1 MSVLEKIIAY
11 FVNRHLLTNLMFLFV
26 FLAGIFAYQNIK
38 KEEMPDVAFDFL
50 RISAAYPGASAEQVE
65 HFVTKPLEEQVR
77 GLDGVHRVTATS
89 SEGSARVSVELES
102 DYPDKNQAIM
112 DIRSAVL
119 DAKLPDDIRD
129 EPTVR
134 IFKTSK
140 KAIIDICIY
149 DKSRHLLDVKSRK
162 RLQTYAHSLENQLL
176 SLPEVNSINKSGYL
190 KEEIQIKL
198 DPAKLRKFDIP
209 FSTVMQEVKSNH
221 IRQPAG
227 NIEAMREPKVTLL
240 SELDTA
246 AKLNALMVQGGFE
259 GQAVRLKEVAKV
271 FEGFEKNKSIIK
283 VNGHEAII
291 LNVVKN
297 SSSGILEAI
306 DSVFKKIETFKL
318 NLRGTSIDIIT
329 LDDES
334 FDLKNRLNLIIINGA
349 IGFVLILILLFI
361 FLNFKSGFWVAL
373 GLPFTIFFTLS
384 GMVFMGYTIN
394 NVTLAAVI
402 LVMGMVVDDAIVVS
416 ENISRLGS
424 KGMESNEAA
433 IKGTA
438 MMFSPIV
445 ASIVTTCVAFSALF
459 FFEGRFGQM
468 NKFIP
473 AVIFLMLG
481 ASLIESLI
489 ILPGHMHFEIPIMK
503 KIVGKFRKTKKV
515 LKRDWFDAVE
525 DIYEKILLRVLSFKK
540 FVFLGVIF
548 LAVFS
553 VYIAKSKMKFV
564 MFPNEETRE
573 IVITGEADV
582 KSDRYTTA
590 RLTTK
595 VEAII
600 KPYIGK
606 EAIGFRTQIA
616 RSRHGGAVQE
626 NRFRMTVEILPKED
640 REKSADAIVKEWKEK
655 ASGLTEINK
664 LSFSKSRWGHSS
676 GSPIEIVVQE
686 NNNSLR
692 EKVSSQL
699 AKAMKNYSSLENVE
713 IEEPLKVPEYKISL
727 NREKIKRLSIN
738 SADIS
743 STIRAAL
750 QGSIIYTLTSGDEE
764 TDVRFT
770 CIDSAKDNIEKI
782 LDIPIGN
789 RGDYLVP
796 LRDIVSVKSVLTPN
810 TIERKEGKRITKI
823 FADIKKGSDKT
834 PIDIAEYFEAEVFP
848 GILSKYPST
857 LINFD
862 GEILDTRESKG
873 DFITA
878 IVFVVLVIYF
888 ILVLFF
894 GSLIKPLFI
903 MVTIPFGVMGIII
916 AFWLH
921 GKLLFG
927 FFAAIGALGL
937 SGVVINDS
945 IIMMNKLETDYN
957 PLKGKGEAIRQIA
970 SIAKTR
976 LRAVTLTTLTTV
988 AGLFPTAYGIA
999 GYDAMLA
1006 EMMLAL
1012 AWGLIFGTLI
1022 TLVIIPCIYGA
1033 SKEFNFI
1040 FERLFNEE
1048 NNA

>member
-11 FVNRHLLTNLMFLFV
+11 FVNRHLLSNLMFLFV
-26 FLAGIFAYQNIK
+26 FIAGIFAYQNIK
-38 KEEMPDVAFDFL
+38 KEEMPDVAFDFV
-50 RISAAYPGASAEQVE
+50 RVSASYPGASAEQVE

-77 GLDGVHRVTATS
+77 GLDGVYRVTSAS
-89 SEGSARVSVELES
+89 GEGSSRVSVELEQN
-102 DYPDKNQAIM
+102 YPDKNQAIM

-129 EPTVR
+129 DPKVR
-134 IFKTSK
+134 VFKTSK
-140 KAIIDICIY
+140 KAIVDICVY
-149 DKSRHLLDVKSRK
+149 DNSRHLLDLKSRK
-162 RLQTYAHSLENQLL
+162 RLQEYAHSLENQLINL
-176 SLPEVNSINKSGYL
+176 SQVNSVNKSGYL
-190 KEEIQIKL
+190 KEEIQIRV
-198 DPAKLRKFDIP
+198 DPSKLRKFDIP
-209 FSTVMQEVKSNH
+209 FSTVMKEVKSNH

-227 NIEAMREPKVTLL
+227 NIEARREPKVTLL
-240 SELDTA
+240 SELDTVD
-246 AKLNALMVQGGFE
+246 KLNALIVQGGFE
-259 GQAVRLKEVAKV
+259 GQAVKLKEVAGV

-306 DSVFKKIETFKL
+306 NAVYKKIEAFKL
-318 NLRGTSIDIIT
+318 NLKGTSIDVIT

-334 FDLKNRLNLIIINGA
+334 FDLKNRLNLIIINGS
-349 IGFVLILILLFI
+349 IGFVLILILLFV

-384 GMVFMGYTIN
+384 GMVFLGYTIN

-416 ENISRLGS
+416 ENIARLGS
-424 KGMESNEAA
+424 KGMPINEAA

-438 MMFSPIV
+438 MVFSPIV
-445 ASIVTTCVAFSALF
+445 ASIITTCVAFTALF

-473 AVIFLMLG
+473 AVIFFMPG
-481 ASLIESLI
+481 ASLVESLI
-489 ILPGHMHFEIPIMK
+489 ILPGHMHFEIPIIK

-515 LKRDWFDAVE
+515 IKPHWFEAVE
-525 DIYEKILLRVLSFKK
+525 DVYEKILMRLLRLKT
-540 FVFLGVIF
+540 FVFLGFIA
-548 LAVFS
+548 LALFS

-573 IVITGEADV
+573 IVITGQADK
-582 KSDRYTTA
+582 KSDRYNTA
-590 RLTTK
+590 RLTTL
-595 VEAII
+595 VENII

-616 RSRHGGAVQE
+616 KSRRGGAVRE

-640 REKSADAIVKEWKEK
+640 REKSADDIIKEWKK
-655 ASGLTEINK
+655 GVSSLTEINNIR
-664 LSFSKSRWGHSS
+664 FSKSRWGHAS
-676 GSPIEIVVQE
+676 GSPIEILVKE
-686 NNNSLR
+686 NNDLLR
-692 EKVSSQL
+692 KKVSSQV
-699 AKAMKNYSSLENVE
+699 AEMMKNHMSLENVE

-727 NREKIKRLSIN
+727 NRDKVKRLSIN
-738 SADIS
+738 SSDIS

-750 QGSIIYTLTSGDEE
+750 QGSILYTLTFGDEE
-764 TDVRFT
+764 IDVRFT
-770 CIDSAKDNIEKI
+770 TIETAKDDIEKI

-796 LRDIVSVKSVLTPN
+796 LRDIVSVKSVDTPS

-823 FADIKKGSDKT
+823 FADIKKESDKT
-834 PIDIAEYFEAEVFP
+834 PMDIAEYFEAEVFP
-848 GILSKYPST
+848 QILGKYPT
-857 LINFD
+857 TFIDFE
-862 GEILDTRESKG
+862 GEVRDTRESKG
-873 DFITA
+873 DFLFAMAFI
-878 IVFVVLVIYF
+878 ILIMYF

-903 MVTIPFGVMGIII
+903 MVTIPFGLMGIII
-916 AFWLH
+916 AFWFH
-921 GKLLFG
+921 GKVLFG

-945 IIMMNKLETDYN
+945 IIMLNKLDREYDDS
-957 PLKGKGEAIRQIA
+957 KSKKESIFQIS

-976 LRAVTLTTLTTV
+976 LRAVTLTTLTTC

-1022 TLVIIPCIYGA
+1022 TLIIIPCIYGA
-1033 SKEFNFI
+1033 GKDFNFI
-1040 FERLFNEE
+1040 FERILSEE
-1048 NNA
+1048 KTV